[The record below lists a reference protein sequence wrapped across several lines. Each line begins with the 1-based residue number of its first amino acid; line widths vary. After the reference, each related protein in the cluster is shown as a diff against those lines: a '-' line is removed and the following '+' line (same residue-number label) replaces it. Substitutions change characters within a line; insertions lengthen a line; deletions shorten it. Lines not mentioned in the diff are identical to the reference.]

1 MINKVITSLQ
11 DAYKMEEINLI
22 TGLDLCK
29 TDNWVDLSTFE
40 ENPELQQFISEDE
53 ITALR
58 NKDADYIAFRFD
70 E

>member
-70 E
+70 D

>member
-53 ITALR
+53 LTALR
-58 NKDADYIAFRFD
+58 NKNADYIAFRLD
-70 E
+70 N

>member
-53 ITALR
+53 LTALR